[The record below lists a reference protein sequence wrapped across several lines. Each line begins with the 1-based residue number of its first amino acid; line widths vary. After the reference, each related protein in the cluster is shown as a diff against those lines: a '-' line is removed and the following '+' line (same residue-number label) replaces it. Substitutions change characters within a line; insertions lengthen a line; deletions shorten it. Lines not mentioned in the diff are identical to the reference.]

1 MITRRGFV
9 SLLAA
14 GARGQD
20 ELQALYD
27 AHDWFELARAVTASS
42 PVRMRAAVAAAFH
55 QFGEAEKLLR
65 RSARGGGHEAAEAHG
80 HLINLYARAGMWRKA
95 FGSVEAARKAV
106 PGRADLENAAAF
118 FGALARHPDQK
129 TGRVRAVKLK
139 RTGDG
144 PGLVAEIAINGKPA
158 RYFWDTGANFSVT
171 TESEAKRLGMAVE
184 DSAAKVNN
192 ATGGSVEFR
201 IAVAREVNVG
211 GNRIAHVPFLIFGDD
226 QQPFHE
232 MTQEERGGIGLP
244 VQMALRSMAWSG
256 DELEFGF
263 TGVGAGERNL
273 CFDGLMP
280 VTKLG
285 VGGAEV
291 LVQLDTGAT
300 TTDLWPPFAKRF
312 AGVVAGG
319 KREKRRVGGVGQN
332 VDVESIV
339 VEQLPVRVGGKAVV
353 LRPAEVHVE
362 TTDGASGRY
371 FGRVGMDL
379 LRQGERVAID
389 FAAMRLELLG

>member
-1 MITRRGFV
+1 M
-9 SLLAA
+9 LAA
-14 GARGQD
+14 GACGQD
-20 ELQALYD
+20 PLQALYD
-27 AHDWFELARAVTASS
+27 AHDWFGLARAVTPSS

-55 QFGEAEKLLR
+55 RFGEAEKLLR
-65 RSARGGGHEAAEAHG
+65 RWARVGGHEGAEAHG

-95 FGSVEAARKAV
+95 YASVEAARKAV

-129 TGRVRAVKLK
+129 AGRVRAVKL
-139 RTGDG
+139 RRLGEG
-144 PGLVAEIAINGKPA
+144 PELVAEIAINGKPA

-171 TESEAKRLGMAVE
+171 TESEARRLGMVVE

-192 ATGGSVEFR
+192 STGGSVGFR
-201 IAVAREVNVG
+201 IAVAREVDVG
-211 GNRIAHVPFLIFGDD
+211 GNRIAHVPFLIFGDH
-226 QQPFHE
+226 QQPFNE
-232 MTQEERGGIGLP
+232 MTPEERGGIGLP
-244 VQMALRSMAWSG
+244 VQIALRSMAWRA
-256 DELEFGF
+256 DEIEFGV
-263 TGVGAGERNL
+263 TELPAGERNL

-285 VGGAEV
+285 VSGEEV

-312 AGVVAGG
+312 ASAVEGG

-332 VDVESIV
+332 VDVESII
-339 VEQLPVRVGGKAVV
+339 VEQLPVRLGGKA
-353 LRPAEVHVE
+353 LTLKPAEVHVE
-362 TTDGASGRY
+362 KTDGASGRY

-379 LRQGERVAID
+379 LRQGARVSID
-389 FAAMRLELLG
+389 FQAMRLAIE